1 MLEIR
6 IMLVLN
12 LALELATMAKLF
24 AD

>member
-6 IMLVLN
+6 IMLVLI
-12 LALELATMAKLF
+12 LALELATLAKLF